1 MNNSQAAGAA
11 PERGEVMDGWHGG
24 LGAAR
29 ETMRDWDQ
37 IPLNPHQ
44 QPPPPF
50 ACCARKEEYKLAV
63 LPQLLQL
70 HL

>member
-11 PERGEVMDGWHGG
+11 PEHGEVMDSWHGG

-29 ETMRDWDQ
+29 ETKRGWDQ
-37 IPLNPHQ
+37 TPLNPHQ

-50 ACCARKEEYKLAV
+50 ACCARKELVV
-63 LPQLLQL
+63 LSQLLQP